1 MGSKGALQTPNS
13 SPGCVGTM
21 PSIGR
26 WAEGGG
32 TSRLPDGRSCRNPLP
47 TAIDSQG
54 ALESPP
60 LAKMAQGEVLT
71 LSMPKDE

>member
-1 MGSKGALQTPNS
+1 MVSI
-13 SPGCVGTM
+13 
-21 PSIGR
+21 IGR
-26 WAEGGG
+26 WAEGCSI
-32 TSRLPDGRSCRNPLP
+32 SRLPDGRSCRNPLP

-71 LSMPKDE
+71 LSMHKAGKMNGQGPEGSKS